1 MKAAVYDQTGGPEV
15 FRYADID
22 EPQLRKGGVLI
33 DVKFIGIQGGDL
45 LHRDRKST
53 RLNSSHTDISRM
65 PSSA

>member
-33 DVKFIGIQGGDL
+33 DVRFVGIRAGTCCTGPAGF
-45 LHRDRKST
+45 LHPTLTSWAT
-53 RLNSSHTDISRM
+53 RPPAS
-65 PSSA
+65 